1 MKFVLNRNFAIEPQ
15 DSTRNHSV
23 VRAFGT
29 VCTPD
34 LTLFHPEHV
43 SIEISRQSKMHPAF
57 TLVEMLVVITIIGV
71 LAGLLMPAVGA
82 ARESAR
88 SVQCQSNLRQ
98 FGQVMI
104 ARTASDPAGQFCSG
118 NFDLERDG
126 VPTEVGW
133 VADMVL
139 RATLPSEM
147 RCSSSGVEN
156 AKAIEQVLTMSVA
169 DINDDSCIDRLGSE
183 TYVDE
188 QGQTITNILRKIS
201 EENYDVSSDDR
212 VSLVRSKMFEK
223 GYNTNYAVSWF
234 LVRGEIKL
242 DEDGNPNPTDSA
254 CSDVNPRG
262 KNVTRGVLTTRIL
275 DSSKAPAGTVPLL
288 CDSSA
293 IGVLSAPIGELS
305 GANLYAAS
313 IVGSPIGWNVK
324 VDNDADGTAETSSNF
339 YLETPSF
346 AVGTAKTGAD
356 GWLKQWNHD
365 SRQDYRGMAPLHGG
379 GTCNVLMADGSITV
393 LVDANGDGLI
403 NNGFDGADVADASTE
418 FWTDSKVEAET
429 LKLASF
435 HSLSSKGGE

>member
-1 MKFVLNRNFAIEPQ
+1 VIIGNADR
-15 DSTRNHSV
+15 R
-23 VRAFGT
+23 
-29 VCTPD
+29 
-34 LTLFHPEHV
+34 
-43 SIEISRQSKMHPAF
+43 KMHPAF

-104 ARTASDPAGQFCSG
+104 ARTASDPAGQFCTG

-126 VPTEVGW
+126 VPTEIGW
-133 VADMVL
+133 VADMVQ

-156 AKAIEQVLTMSVA
+156 AKAIEQVLTMAVA
-169 DINDDSCIDRLGSE
+169 DITDDSCVDRLGSE
-183 TYVDE
+183 THVDD

-201 EENYDVSSDDR
+201 EENYGPSSEDR
-212 VSLVRSKMFEK
+212 IRLIQSKMLEK
-223 GYNTNYAVSWF
+223 GYNTNYAASWF
-234 LVRGEIKL
+234 LVRSEMRL
-242 DEDGNPNPTDSA
+242 DEDGNLKPNDTA
-254 CSDVNPRG
+254 CTDVNPRG

-293 IGVLSAPIGELS
+293 IGVLSAPMGKLT

-313 IVGSPIGWNVK
+313 IVGSPIGSTVQ
-324 VDNDADGTAETSSNF
+324 VDNDADGTPETASTF

-346 AVGTAKTGAD
+346 AVGTSKTGAD

-365 SRQDYRGMAPLHGG
+365 VRQDYRGMAPLHGG

-393 LVDANGDGLI
+393 LTDVNGDGFI
-403 NNGFDGADVADASTE
+403 NNGFDGADVTAASTE
-418 FWTDSKVEAET
+418 YWTDSKVESET

-435 HSLSSKGGE
+435 HSLTSKGGE